1 MIMQFVSLSG
11 GLDLDELEAE
21 SDSSVAISDASPVV
35 TRVSLDVGDADPQVV
50 TDWMASRGWTHEPD
64 GQGCPL
70 VVRGDD
76 GIAYRVSVSGGQIS
90 VEPYEAP

>member
-21 SDSSVAISDASPVV
+21 SDSSVTISDASPVV

-50 TDWMASRGWTHEPD
+50 TDWMASRGWTHEPG

-76 GIAYRVSVSGGQIS
+76 GIAYRVSVSNGQIS
-90 VEPYEAP
+90 VEPYAAP